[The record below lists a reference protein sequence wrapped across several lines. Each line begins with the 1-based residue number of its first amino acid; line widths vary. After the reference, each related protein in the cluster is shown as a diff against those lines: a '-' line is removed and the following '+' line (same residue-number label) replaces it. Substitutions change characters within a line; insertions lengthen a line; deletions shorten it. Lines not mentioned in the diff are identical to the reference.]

1 MSLAPA
7 RLCSGLGA
15 STSKVKQSP
24 TFHPLLAKPRS
35 IACASSGRP
44 STSTSGSFDFDE
56 AARTAKSKWE
66 SFAREQELEKKA
78 NQAMKK
84 GGEVF
89 EQAKDKARRVYVR
102 LDSEYDISSKT
113 AKAAKKAGEAARDI
127 DQQYGLRRRFR
138 AAREDLARK
147 WPGWQ
152 KQLDEFT
159 QTTPGKITVFAGL
172 CLLISTPLFW

>member
-89 EQAKDKARRVYVR
+89 EQVRQVGSDLWGTAGARTHSAYGPHTAVTV
-102 LDSEYDISSKT
+102 LVAVHSPSST
-113 AKAAKKAGEAARDI
+113 ATWIESAVGTAHL
-127 DQQYGLRRRFR
+127 Q
-138 AAREDLARK
+138 
-147 WPGWQ
+147 
-152 KQLDEFT
+152 
-159 QTTPGKITVFAGL
+159 
-172 CLLISTPLFW
+172 